1 MLQLCVAA
9 ELGMS
14 LARLN
19 QEVTPEELLIWD
31 AFFTVRNE
39 EREKEALKR
48 RR

>member
-31 AFFTVRNE
+31 AFFAVRNE
-39 EREKEALKR
+39 EREKALKR

>member
-31 AFFTVRNE
+31 AFFVVRNE
-39 EREKEALKR
+39 EREKAMKR

>member
-19 QEVTPEELLIWD
+19 QEVTPEELLICD
-31 AFFTVRNE
+31 AFFAVRSE
-39 EREKEALKR
+39 EREKAMKR

>member
-31 AFFTVRNE
+31 AFFTVRSE
-39 EREKEALKR
+39 EREKVPKR

>member
-31 AFFTVRNE
+31 AFFAIRSE
-39 EREKEALKR
+39 EREKAMKR

>member
-31 AFFTVRNE
+31 AFFTGRNE
-39 EREKEALKR
+39 EREKAMKR

>member
-31 AFFTVRNE
+31 GFFAVRSE
-39 EREKEALKR
+39 EREKALKR